1 MFSLPASDGSIR
13 DAQTPLVLAY
23 SSCPNDTFIFYA
35 WVHGLLAGAPPV
47 REELE
52 DIDTLNGL
60 ALEGKADVVKVSM
73 YAFARMRNQYALLHS
88 GGAMGRGCGPLV
100 VAPKNSRLQP
110 APNVQRVSALA
121 DGLGRA
127 RVAIPGELTTA
138 AMLADLFSGGLSRAL
153 IMPFDAIM
161 PAVANGEVDAGVI
174 IHEGRFTYGAYG
186 LRRLVDLGE
195 WWEDFTGLPLPL
207 GGIAVRRTLAD
218 GVKAEIDR
226 AVRASVEH
234 GLANPEATAEYVRAH
249 AQEIDPVVCQQ
260 HIDLYVND
268 FSVDYG
274 AEGEEA
280 IRRLLEATAG
290 LPAATT
296 AGAADEAPGSD
307 GPGATGDAASA
318 GLFWDD

>member
-1 MFSLPASDGSIR
+1 MGSAPRAGGSIR
-13 DAQTPLVLAY
+13 DPQTPLVLAY
-23 SSCPNDTFIFYA
+23 SPCPNDTFIFHA
-35 WVHGLLAGAPPV
+35 WVHGLLAGAPAV
-47 REELE
+47 QEQLE
-52 DIDTLNGL
+52 DIDTLNSL

-73 YAFARMRNQYALLHS
+73 YAFSRMRQQYALLHS

-110 APNVQRVSALA
+110 APSVQRVSALA

-127 RVAIPGELTTA
+127 RVAVPGELTTA
-138 AMLADLFSGGLSRAL
+138 AMLADLFSGGLSRAF

-174 IHEGRFTYGAYG
+174 IHEGRFTYGAHG
-186 LRRLVDLGE
+186 LRRLINLGE

-207 GGIAVRRTLAD
+207 GGIAVRRTLPD
-218 GVKAEIDR
+218 ELKAQVDHG
-226 AVRASVEH
+226 VRASVEH
-234 GLANPEATAEYVRAH
+234 GLANPEATAEYVSAH

-280 IRRLLEATAG
+280 IRRLIEATAG
-290 LPAATT
+290 LPATSA
-296 AGAADEAPGSD
+296 AGAASVETDD
-307 GPGATGDAASA
+307 A